1 MSDVV
6 VVGLSHHTAP
16 LELRERLAVP
26 RDRLPPVLHE
36 LAPRVFAETVLVS
49 TCNRVELY
57 GVADD
62 PNAAAR
68 AAIDHL
74 RGRAE
79 SAEELESSLYVL
91 RGAEA
96 VRHAFR
102 VAASLDSM
110 VVGEPQILGQF
121 KEAFEAASETGTV
134 GTLLGRCFTRAF
146 AVAKRVRS
154 ETGIAEGTVSVS
166 SIATS
171 LAKKIFGEL
180 GGRRVLLLGA
190 GEMGEAAGRSLAG
203 SGAHLTVVN
212 RSPTKATTLAREL
225 GGVAAGYEQ
234 LASELVGAD
243 VVICSTSS
251 QTFVLT
257 HELMKGVVKARR
269 HRPLFVIDIA
279 VPRDV
284 DPRVGELEN
293 VFLYDVD
300 DLQKVAQENLEARRK
315 SADAAER
322 IVDIEVGE
330 FEVWRRSLELTPT
343 IVALRRRVEE
353 VLAAELERTLPRLGG
368 LDEKDRRAL
377 DKMVSAMASK
387 LLHSPLVAL
396 KRSGGEPDGAALIS
410 ATRALFALDEPA
422 KAEPEE
428 KVAPAT
434 VKTPVP
440 EKAG

>member
-1 MSDVV
+1 MSDLV

-16 LELRERLAVP
+16 LALRERLAAP
-26 RDRLPPVLHE
+26 RDRLPE
-36 LAPRVFAETVLVS
+36 LLRALTGAVFDEAVMVS

-57 GVADD
+57 GVSSD
-62 PNAAAR
+62 PSRATAAAR
-68 AAIDHL
+68 EHL
-74 RGRAE
+74 RERSGE
-79 SAEELESSLYVL
+79 DLDGVVYVH
-91 RGAEA
+91 RGADA

-121 KEAFEAASETGTV
+121 KEAYETAADTGTV

-180 GGRRVLLLGA
+180 EGRRVLLLGA

-203 SGAHLTVVN
+203 SGARLVVVN
-212 RSPTKATTLAREL
+212 RSPEKALALARDL
-225 GGVAAGYEQ
+225 GGSAIGYEQ
-234 LASELVGAD
+234 LAAELVSVD

-251 QTFVLT
+251 PSYVLT
-257 HELMKGVVKARR
+257 HDLMKGVVKARR
-269 HRPLFVIDIA
+269 HRPLFAIDIA

-284 DPRVGELEN
+284 DPRVGNLEN

-300 DLQKVAQENLEARRK
+300 DLQKVAKENIDARRK

-322 IVDIEVGE
+322 IVEIEVSE
-330 FEVWRRSLELTPT
+330 FEFWRRSLELTPT
-343 IVALRRRVEE
+343 IVALRKRIEE
-353 VLAAELERTLPRLGG
+353 TLRTELERTLPRLGPV
-368 LDEKDRRAL
+368 D
-377 DKMVSAMASK
+377 DKQRQVLERMTSAMANK
-387 LLHSPLVAL
+387 LLHGPLTQL
-396 KRSGGEPDGAALIS
+396 KGTSGEPEGAALIAAVRS
-410 ATRALFALDEPA
+410 LFELDARTEAPSEPA
-422 KAEPEE
+422 TEE
-428 KVAPAT
+428 ASRPASVPAP
-434 VKTPVP
+434 
-440 EKAG
+440 KAG

>member
-1 MSDVV
+1 MSDLV

-16 LELRERLAVP
+16 LALRERLAAP
-26 RDRLPPVLHE
+26 RDRLPE
-36 LAPRVFAETVLVS
+36 LLRALTGAVFDEAVMVS

-57 GVADD
+57 GVSSD
-62 PNAAAR
+62 PSRATAAAH
-68 AAIDHL
+68 AHL
-74 RGRAE
+74 RERSGE
-79 SAEELESSLYVL
+79 DLDGVVYVH
-91 RGAEA
+91 RGADA

-121 KEAFEAASETGTV
+121 KEAYETAADTGTV

-180 GGRRVLLLGA
+180 EGRRVLLLGA

-203 SGAHLTVVN
+203 SGARLVVVN
-212 RSPTKATTLAREL
+212 RSPEKALSLARDL
-225 GGVAAGYEQ
+225 GGSAIGYEQ
-234 LASELVGAD
+234 LAAELVSVD

-251 QTFVLT
+251 PSYVLT
-257 HELMKGVVKARR
+257 HDLMKGVVKARR
-269 HRPLFVIDIA
+269 HRPLFAIDIA

-284 DPRVGELEN
+284 DPRVGNLEN

-300 DLQKVAQENLEARRK
+300 DLQKVAQENIDARRK

-322 IVDIEVGE
+322 IVEIEVSE
-330 FEVWRRSLELTPT
+330 FEFWRRSLELTPT
-343 IVALRRRVEE
+343 IVALRKRIEE
-353 VLAAELERTLPRLGG
+353 TLRTELERTLPRLGPV
-368 LDEKDRRAL
+368 D
-377 DKMVSAMASK
+377 DKQRQVLERMTSAMANK
-387 LLHSPLVAL
+387 LLHGPLTQL
-396 KRSGGEPDGAALIS
+396 KGTSGEPEGAALIAAVRS
-410 ATRALFALDEPA
+410 LFELDARTEATPEPA
-422 KAEPEE
+422 TEE
-428 KVAPAT
+428 APRPAS
-434 VKTPVP
+434 VP
-440 EKAG
+440 APKAG

>member
-1 MSDVV
+1 MSDLV

-16 LELRERLAVP
+16 LELRERLAAP
-26 RDRLPPVLHE
+26 KGELPE
-36 LAPRVFAETVLVS
+36 LLRALTGMVFEEAVMVS

-57 GVADD
+57 GVAAD
-62 PNAAAR
+62 AGRATHAAR
-68 AAIDHL
+68 EHL
-74 RGRAE
+74 RSRSGGSE
-79 SAEELESSLYVL
+79 VDGVVYVH
-91 RGAEA
+91 RGADA

-121 KEAFEAASETGTV
+121 KEAFETANETGTV

-180 GGRRVLLLGA
+180 EGRRVLLLGA
-190 GEMGEAAGRSLAG
+190 GEMGEAAGKSLAG
-203 SGAHLTVVN
+203 SGSRLIVVN
-212 RSPTKATTLAREL
+212 RSPEKAVTLAREL
-225 GGVAAGYEQ
+225 GGSAIGYEQ
-234 LASELVGAD
+234 LAAELVSVD

-251 QTFVLT
+251 PSFVLT
-257 HELMKGVVKARR
+257 QDLMKGVVKARR

-284 DPRVGELEN
+284 DPRVGNLEN

-300 DLQKVAQENLEARRK
+300 DLQKVAQENLDARRK
-315 SADAAER
+315 SAEAAER
-322 IVDIEVGE
+322 IVEIEVGE

-343 IVALRRRVEE
+343 IVAMRQRFEETLR
-353 VLAAELERTLPRLGG
+353 AELERTLPRLGG
-368 LDEKDRRAL
+368 LD
-377 DKMVSAMASK
+377 DKQRQTLERMTTAMANK
-387 LLHSPLVAL
+387 LLHGPLTTL
-396 KRSGGEPDGAALIS
+396 KGAAGEPEGAALI
-410 ATRALFALDEPA
+410 AAARALFELD
-422 KAEPEE
+422 EPEE
-428 KVAPAT
+428 KVEQAETARPASVPAP
-434 VKTPVP
+434 KP
-440 EKAG
+440 G